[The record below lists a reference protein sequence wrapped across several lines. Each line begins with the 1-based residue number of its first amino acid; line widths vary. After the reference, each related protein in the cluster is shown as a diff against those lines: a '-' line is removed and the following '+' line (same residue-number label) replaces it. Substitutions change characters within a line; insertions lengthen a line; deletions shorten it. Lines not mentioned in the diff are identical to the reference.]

1 MYNAN
6 QVSHEKAEKMER
18 GSFSAQFSGIIIFSI
33 ELYYGDTLC
42 SKCMTKSFVSYPVN
56 DILAYKYNILMT
68 LQSAI
73 ASTVTVI
80 AGILVCIVVRLPI
93 GLPPAP

>member
-1 MYNAN
+1 MIRNPA
-6 QVSHEKAEKMER
+6 
-18 GSFSAQFSGIIIFSI
+18 
-33 ELYYGDTLC
+33 
-42 SKCMTKSFVSYPVN
+42 KCITKSFVNYLVN
-56 DILAYKYNILMT
+56 DIQAYKYNILMT